1 METVE
6 FKSTKAKKRET
17 ENLLVV
23 LITKCKTADKKQ
35 TVSMK
40 CDQYQ
45 ILSNLNQNE
54 QNNIKHSKVH
64 VT

>member
-23 LITKCKTADKKQ
+23 LITKYKTADKKQ
-35 TVSMK
+35 TASMK

>member
-23 LITKCKTADKKQ
+23 LITKYKTADKKQ
-35 TVSMK
+35 TASMK

-54 QNNIKHSKVH
+54 
-64 VT
+64 